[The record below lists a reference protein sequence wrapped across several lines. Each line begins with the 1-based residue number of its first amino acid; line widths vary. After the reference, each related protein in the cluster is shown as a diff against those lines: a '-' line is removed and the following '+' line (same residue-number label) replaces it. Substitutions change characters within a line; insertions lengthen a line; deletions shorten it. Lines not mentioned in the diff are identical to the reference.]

1 MAERYMRTIED
12 MLSSFVG
19 TRQKDWDKYIHLIMM
34 AYRSSVHE
42 RTGISPCR
50 MMFGHEINLP
60 VDLVLGRPFQ
70 EKVNENAPIYVRD
83 LENIVDKVHA
93 FARSHM
99 NMSSDV
105 MKKTYDHKIHK
116 KLHNS
121 GDPVWYYQYQRKVG
135 LNPKLLRPWHGPFVI
150 IERLNDVMY
159 RIKLSSKSKP
169 KIVHYD
175 KLKHYVDEYRPT
187 WFTG

>member
-1 MAERYMRTIED
+1 

-83 LENIVDKVHA
+83 FSIFL
-93 FARSHM
+93 
-99 NMSSDV
+99 
-105 MKKTYDHKIHK
+105 
-116 KLHNS
+116 
-121 GDPVWYYQYQRKVG
+121 
-135 LNPKLLRPWHGPFVI
+135 
-150 IERLNDVMY
+150 
-159 RIKLSSKSKP
+159 
-169 KIVHYD
+169 
-175 KLKHYVDEYRPT
+175 
-187 WFTG
+187 